1 MWGDPEATVI
11 TTSPVID
18 GRLDDAAWR
27 AATVF
32 SGFTQREPQEGAPTS
47 ERTEVRL
54 LTDGEALYIGAWMFD
69 RDPARI
75 VAEASRL
82 LRDPA
87 EYARRSALR
96 NPYGDGAAA
105 GRIRAIL
112 EREPL

>member
-1 MWGDPEATVI
+1 VLVGT
-11 TTSPVID
+11 
-18 GRLDDAAWR
+18 
-27 AATVF
+27 
-32 SGFTQREPQEGAPTS
+32 
-47 ERTEVRL
+47 
-54 LTDGEALYIGAWMFD
+54 
-69 RDPARI
+69 DPARI